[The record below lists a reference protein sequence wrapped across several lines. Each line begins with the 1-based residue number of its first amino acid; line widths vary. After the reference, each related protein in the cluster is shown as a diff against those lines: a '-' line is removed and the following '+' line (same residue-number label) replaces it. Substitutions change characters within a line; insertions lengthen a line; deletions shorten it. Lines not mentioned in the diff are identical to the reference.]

1 VDSPPLGKCRTGDA
15 AGHPY
20 GFGDGPAL
28 CETIGCVVKWYII
41 VRSVRRMNNDRVFQM
56 DFGKVYG
63 LLLDKAGRKGRTKAE
78 VEEVICWLTGYSP
91 AQLEAFRSADLRY
104 GDFFRGAPRLNPNR
118 TLIKGAV
125 CGVRVEEVEDPLMRE
140 IRYLDKLIDELAKGK
155 PMEKILR
162 GQEETAMWVCP
173 KCGRSFKN
181 AEQSHYCGEPPA
193 TIEEYIAAQPE
204 AAREYLRQVNA
215 AIRASV
221 PEARK
226 KISWSMPTYWKGRNL
241 IQFAAFKRHIGL
253 YPGPEAVEAFAGRL
267 TEYKTSKGTIQLPY
281 NKPLPLELIAEM
293 AKWCEENS

>member
-1 VDSPPLGKCRTGDA
+1 
-15 AGHPY
+15 
-20 GFGDGPAL
+20 
-28 CETIGCVVKWYII
+28 
-41 VRSVRRMNNDRVFQM
+41 MNNDRVFQM

-63 LLLDKAGRKGRTKAE
+63 LLLDKAVRKGRTKAE

-221 PEARK
+221 PEARE

-253 YPGPEAVEAFAGRL
+253 YPGPEAVEVFAGRL